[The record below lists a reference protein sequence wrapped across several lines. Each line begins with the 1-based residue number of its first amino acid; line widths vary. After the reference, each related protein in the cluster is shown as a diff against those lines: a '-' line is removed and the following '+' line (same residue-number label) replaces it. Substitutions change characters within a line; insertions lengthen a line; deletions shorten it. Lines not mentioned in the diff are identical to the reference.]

1 MTLFIALAAGMTL
14 VAVLF
19 VALPLLRRRE
29 TTRAPAH
36 DSANVAI
43 YQDQFAELQNDLDS
57 GTLSQEQFDQAKH
70 ELERRLLQ
78 DIAPQASAPAGRPV
92 RWPGIVVALLIPA
105 MAAAL
110 YWKLG
115 NPGAIDIPADPG
127 LAQMQQVE
135 HLLPKLEQHLAEQP
149 KDATGW
155 KMLGKAYMALERYPD
170 AVRAFDKAAA
180 LTPNDAPL
188 LADYADALAM
198 AQGQTLKGK
207 PTQLLQAALKLD
219 PNNPKALYLSGF
231 AASEAGDA
239 KQAAAHW
246 NKLLLLL
253 PPDSEDA
260 AAVRQRLAEIGQQ
273 AASPAASPSTN
284 AGISGTV
291 RLSPALRSKVQPGD
305 TLFVFA
311 RAAEGPRMPLAILRL
326 QAKDLPVN
334 FSLDDS
340 MAMSPQMKLSN
351 FPEVVVGARISKSG
365 NAMPQPGDLEG
376 TSAPVKVGKSGIAVS
391 IDRVVP

>member
-29 TTRAPAH
+29 ATLAPAH

-43 YQDQFAELQNDLDS
+43 YQDQIAELQNDLDN
-57 GTLSQEQFDQAKH
+57 GTLSQAQFDQARQ

-78 DIAPQASAPAGRPV
+78 DVAPQASAPAARFV
-92 RWPGIVVALLIPA
+92 RWPGIAVALLIPA
-105 MAAAL
+105 VAAAL

-115 NPGAIDIPADPG
+115 NPGAIDVPTDPG

-149 KDATGW
+149 TDATGW
-155 KMLGKAYMALERYPD
+155 KMLGKAYMALEHYPD
-170 AVRAFDKAAA
+170 AVRAFDKAAV
-180 LTPNDAPL
+180 LTPNDAAL

-207 PTQLLQAALKLD
+207 PTQLLAAALKLD

-231 AASEAGDA
+231 AASEAGDP

-246 NKLLLLL
+246 NRLLQLL

-260 AAVRQRLAEIGQQ
+260 TAVRQRLAEIGQQ
-273 AASPAASPSTN
+273 AAAPAAAVAAN
-284 AGISGTV
+284 ASISGTV
-291 RLSPALRSKVQPGD
+291 RLSPALQSKVQPGD

-376 TSAPVKVGKSGIAVS
+376 TSKPVKVGRKGIAVS